1 MLLLSP
7 SLVNFIKSIF
17 FSTVSFSQV
26 LEPNLTEPGRKEG
39 LKLFFSYFKIIPQ
52 KSSLFTMLL
61 QPSPSP
67 SKVCSSTRD
76 HVFHSSMKVKVKVTQ
91 SSPTLVTPWTIQ
103 SLEFSR
109 PEYWSGQPFPS
120 PGNLP
125 KPGIKPRSP
134 ALQADSLPAESQEKP
149 SIVP

>member
-1 MLLLSP
+1 M
-7 SLVNFIKSIF
+7 
-17 FSTVSFSQV
+17 SFSQV

-39 LKLFFSYFKIIPQ
+39 LKLFFLILRSFLKKAI
-52 KSSLFTMLL
+52 SLFTMLL
-61 QPSPSP
+61 QPSPLP
-67 SKVCSSTRD
+67 LKVFSSTRN
-76 HVFHSSMKVKVKVTQ
+76 HIFHSSMKVKVKVTQ
-91 SSPTLVTPWTIQ
+91 SRPTLVTPWTMQ

-149 SIVP
+149 ISIP

>member
-17 FSTVSFSQV
+17 FPTVSFSQV

-39 LKLFFSYFKIIPQ
+39 LKLFFLILRPFLKKIL
-52 KSSLFTMLL
+52 SLFTMLL
-61 QPSPSP
+61 HPSPSP

-109 PEYWSGQPFPS
+109 PEYWSGKLPFCRGS
-120 PGNLP
+120 
-125 KPGIKPRSP
+125 
-134 ALQADSLPAESQEKP
+134 SQCRD
-149 SIVP
+149 